1 MEHKDKMKELADLID
16 YKIENEVLENQEF
29 FTMIKEQYEEQE
41 LKQKEGL
48 DIVEKIVGRK
58 LIGPYFTAFKAI
70 SSDDD

>member
-1 MEHKDKMKELADLID
+1 
-16 YKIENEVLENQEF
+16 
-29 FTMIKEQYEEQE
+29 MIKEQYEEQE